1 MDIFGRAIRGAK
13 AGTIAAA
20 AVAFSFFVL
29 DLIQF
34 QPLGTPG
41 ALSGAVFGPAG
52 LEWDLTTMS
61 GLLAGLVTAYRIA
74 TFTLLHFLSFALV
87 GVLASF
93 LFDWKHG
100 AGLKALLAVA
110 VLCTAALSATVAGT
124 GSVGALESLRPVTVR
139 RGEPLRRAPP
149 GGLPPPGGHA
159 GTGRGAATAR
169 DAAGLRGVPQKT
181 FPRERVRCELE
192 AWLRAEP
199 TLP

>member
-124 GSVGALESLRPVTVR
+124 GSVGALESLRPVTVVGVSLFAALLLVGYLR
-139 RGEPLRRAPP
+139 LAAMPEPEEGPP
-149 GGLPPPGGHA
+149 LQEMPPA
-159 GTGRGAATAR
+159 
-169 DAAGLRGVPQKT
+169 
-181 FPRERVRCELE
+181 
-192 AWLRAEP
+192 
-199 TLP
+199 